1 MEGGRTCRFD
11 CIIILKL
18 NFKIIKLIMSV
29 LFSCVKFWLP
39 TSLVFLFIVQVSRR
53 SFELI
58 FV

>member
-39 TSLVFLFIVQVSRR
+39 TSLVFLFVVQVSWKK
-53 SFELI
+53 F
-58 FV
+58 

>member
-1 MEGGRTCRFD
+1 MEGGRICRFD

-39 TSLVFLFIVQVSRR
+39 TSLVFLFVVQVSWKK
-53 SFELI
+53 F
-58 FV
+58 